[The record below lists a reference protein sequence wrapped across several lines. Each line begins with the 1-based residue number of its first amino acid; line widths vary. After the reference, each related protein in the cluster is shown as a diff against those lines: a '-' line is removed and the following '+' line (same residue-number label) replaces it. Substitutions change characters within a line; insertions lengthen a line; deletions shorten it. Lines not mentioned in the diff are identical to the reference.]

1 MIPVLASDA
10 VIGAMLLM
18 CRVGGCFML
27 MPGLSN
33 ASIPVNIRLYAA
45 IAVTLTMYPLLFDTV
60 APAFRGQSFS
70 FLLLLVISE
79 VLSGIW
85 IGFLGRLMFLA
96 LETLAVLIAMALNL
110 SNPSGVSFD
119 QMEALPP
126 VGAIISLSAA
136 MLVFAADLHWEI
148 LRAVKASYAN
158 MPPGLLFQS
167 RLSLVGIADQLSSSF
182 LVALRI
188 SSPIIIYSVIIN
200 FAIGLM
206 NKFTPQIQVY
216 FISIPFVIAGG
227 IILFYFLVQ
236 EMLGEFIRQF
246 SRWLIYG

>member
-1 MIPVLASDA
+1 MTPVSASDA

-33 ASIPVNIRLYAA
+33 ASIPVRIRLYVAF
-45 IAVTLTMYPLLFDTV
+45 AVALTLYPLLFGTL
-60 APAFRGQSFS
+60 APVFQGRPFS
-70 FLLLLVISE
+70 FLLLLLISE
-79 VLSGIW
+79 TLSGIW

-96 LETLAVLIAMALNL
+96 LETLSVLIAMSLNV

-119 QMEALPP
+119 QMEPLPP
-126 VGAIISLSAA
+126 VGGIISLSAA

-158 MPPGLLFQS
+158 LPPGLLFQA
-167 RLSLVGIADQLSSSF
+167 RLSLVGVADQFADSF
-182 LVALRI
+182 LLALRI
-188 SSPIIIYSVIIN
+188 SAPLIVYSVIIN
-200 FAIGLM
+200 FTIGLV

-227 IILFYFLVQ
+227 IILLYFLVQ
-236 EMLGEFIRQF
+236 EMLGEFMKGF
-246 SRWLIYG
+246 SRWLIHG

>member
-1 MIPVLASDA
+1 MIPVSVADA
-10 VIGAMLLM
+10 VIGVMLLM

-33 ASIPVNIRLYAA
+33 ASIPVRVRLYIAF
-45 IAVTLTMYPLLFDTV
+45 AVTLTLYPLLFATLV
-60 APAFRGQSFS
+60 PVFQGKPFS
-70 FLLLLVISE
+70 FLILLLISE
-79 VLSGIW
+79 TLSGIW

-96 LETLAVLIAMALNL
+96 LETLTVMIAMALNV

-136 MLVFAADLHWEI
+136 MLVFAADLHWEV
-148 LRAVKASYAN
+148 LRALKASYAN
-158 MPPGLLFQS
+158 LPPGLLFQA
-167 RLSLVGIADQLSSSF
+167 RLSLVAVADQFADSF
-182 LVALRI
+182 LLALRI
-188 SSPIIIYSVIIN
+188 SAPIIIYSVIIN
-200 FAIGLM
+200 FTIGIV

-227 IILFYFLVQ
+227 VILLYFL
-236 EMLGEFIRQF
+236 I
-246 SRWLIYG
+246 